1 MLPMRVRAG
10 RRLSDRKRGRILA
23 AGNTVFLEEGF
34 GDATMDAIAA
44 EANVSKMTVYRHFRN
59 KELLFAGV
67 ISELCSRIVND
78 DLETLLALAPP
89 EALRSFANAVVAITF
104 ARETIELHRIVV
116 AESRRFPKLGRLF
129 YRSGPQAC
137 IDMLEQYLRRHRPR
151 AWRREDARRHA
162 EEFLDLIR
170 GYPHLRLL
178 LGIVERP
185 ARRELQARINS
196 AIGNLLASM
205 HSLPNS
211 RRPRPSANAAM
222 VKKR

>member
-1 MLPMRVRAG
+1 MRAR
-10 RRLSDRKRGRILA
+10 RRLSDRKRDRIIDAGRS
-23 AGNTVFLEEGF
+23 VFLADGF

-44 EANVSKMTVYRHFRN
+44 EAKVSKMTVYRHFRN

-67 ISELCSRIVND
+67 ISELCRRIVDD
-78 DLETLLALAPP
+78 DLESLLALAPP
-89 EALRSFANAVVAITF
+89 QALRSFADRVVAIIF

-137 IDMLEQYLRRHRPR
+137 IEMLEQYLRRHRPR
-151 AWRREDARRHA
+151 AWSNGDARRHA

-178 LGIVERP
+178 LGVAERP
-185 ARRELQARINS
+185 SRRELQARIDS
-196 AIGNLLASM
+196 AIRNLLT
-205 HSLPNS
+205 
-211 RRPRPSANAAM
+211 AM
-222 VKKR
+222 RS